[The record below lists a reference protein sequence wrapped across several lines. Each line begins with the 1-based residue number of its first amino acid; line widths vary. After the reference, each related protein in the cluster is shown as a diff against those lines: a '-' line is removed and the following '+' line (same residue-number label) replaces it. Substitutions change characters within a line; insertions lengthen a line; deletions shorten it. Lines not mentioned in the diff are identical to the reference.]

1 MIIGITGTLGAGKG
15 TIVDLLKSMGFNHF
29 SARDL
34 LVEEIKKRGL
44 TINRDSMVFIAD
56 EFRKNKSLT
65 YIPESLY
72 EQARIA
78 GGHSV
83 IESLRTP
90 LEVEALRKKENFI
103 LLAIDADPHVRY
115 ERIRKR
121 GSATDMVSYEKFLED
136 EKREFN
142 SKEAHRGNI
151 QACMAM
157 ADFKLLNN
165 GSIEDLNKELN
176 RIYQEILKC

>member
-15 TIVDLLKSMGFNHF
+15 TIVDILKSMGFNHF

-44 TINRDSMVFIAD
+44 NINRDSMVFIAD

-72 EQARIA
+72 EQAINA
-78 GGHSV
+78 GGNAV

-90 LEVEALRKKENFI
+90 LEVEALRKKQNFI
-103 LLAIDADPHVRY
+103 LLAIDADPRVRY
-115 ERIRKR
+115 ERIKKR

-136 EKREFN
+136 EKREFD

-151 QACMAM
+151 CGCMAM
-157 ADFKLLNN
+157 ADFKLSNN
-165 GSIEDLNKELN
+165 GSIEDLNKEVN

>member
-15 TIVDLLKSMGFNHF
+15 TIVDILKSLGFNHF

-72 EQARIA
+72 EQARIV
-78 GGHSV
+78 GGNAV

-90 LEVEALRKKENFI
+90 LEVEALRKKKNFI
-103 LLAIDADPHVRY
+103 LLAIDADSKIRY
-115 ERIRKR
+115 ERISKR
-121 GSATDMVSYEKFLED
+121 GSSTDFVSYERFLED
-136 EKREFN
+136 EKREFD
-142 SKEAHRGNI
+142 SKEAHKGNI
-151 QACMAM
+151 HSCMQM
-157 ADFKLLNN
+157 ADFKLINN